1 MANGARRTAPVAGV
15 LVLLAALVLLPAA
28 AGAAGPGG
36 RFGRTTTTSTTESTD
51 PTTTTSTTES
61 TDPTTSTTTR
71 PDEAGPGSGS
81 STVGSLFGDLYVVLR
96 YQGGEAKVDGSD
108 AIAVGGEP
116 VLSQAPGWYAA
127 EVGEGEDVTYEV
139 MQSEIPSGC
148 VQPVASYE
156 RWGDIWEHGHQVL
169 DEQGEISWIPLDQL
183 LTGYEQGLSQNR
195 IPLVFTY
202 DATWDRTEAEVG
214 LLTETP
220 TVNADGTLNL
230 VIDPYFVP
238 PGGAWEDPNNGL
250 VTYPE
255 GVLWTDLVQEVSFGR
270 MNIARSPEHV
280 LQAAFDEAINNIN
293 SPDTTKLEID
303 SAGRLLLTKNVYD
316 EFLVDPLTGEPLLV
330 GEVKKAIDSP
340 LENLALYVKLMRDG
354 HLVTPADERE
364 PIERSPNGGM
374 PLWKEIGLED
384 GPSADLR
391 PTIDIDKMRQWG
403 LGGLVDVQEV
413 AYYAYYTTVDSAI
426 DGEGQPDQDPAVVP
440 EYMVVPAADVV
451 DPLTLPVGAELYTG
465 LLTDDGGAA
474 QGSDFDFAAAFFAAA
489 ADKTGDITVDMVVYL
504 NSILGLNQVVGT
516 SEDGTVNYEENPVY
530 LDFAGAAGYDRVATL
545 GARGAVVTEGGN
557 GFAPIYSGEAWVIQP
572 EMPYEGVWYELAVPL
587 ADGTIAFDQLGR
599 DPGSNAPTNE
609 VAANDILGFTQMADD
624 DLSVIEFIHNFA
636 IPATAVE

>member
-1 MANGARRTAPVAGV
+1 MSNGARRIAPVAGV
-15 LVLLAALVLLPAA
+15 LVLLATAVLLPAV
-28 AGAAGPGG
+28 AGAAGPEGK
-36 RFGRTTTTSTTESTD
+36 FGRDTTTTSTTG
-51 PTTTTSTTES
+51 P

-71 PDEAGPGSGS
+71 PDEAGPGSGAS
-81 STVGSLFGDLYVVLR
+81 EVGSLFGDLYVVLR
-96 YQGGEAKVDGSD
+96 YQGGEIKVDGSGAT
-108 AIAVGGEP
+108 AIGGEP
-116 VLSQAPGWYAA
+116 VLSQVPGWYAA

-139 MQSEIPSGC
+139 MQSEVSSGC

-169 DEQGEISWIPLDQL
+169 DDQGQVSWIPLDEL
-183 LTGYEQGLSQNR
+183 LTDYEKGLGQNR
-195 IPLVFTY
+195 IPLVFAY
-202 DATWDRTEAEVG
+202 DATWDRTEAAVG

-220 TVNADGTLNL
+220 TVNADGSLNL
-230 VIDPYFVP
+230 VVDPYFIP
-238 PGGAWEDPNNGL
+238 PGGEWEDPNNGL

-293 SPDTTKLEID
+293 SADTTKLEID
-303 SAGRLLLTKNVYD
+303 SAGRLLLTKNLYD
-316 EFLVDPLTGEPLLV
+316 EFLVDPTSGEPLLA

-340 LENLALYVKLMRDG
+340 LENLAFYVKLMRDG

-364 PIERSPNGGM
+364 PIKRSPNGGM

-403 LGGLVDVQEV
+403 LGELVDVQEV
-413 AYYAYYTTVDSAI
+413 DYYAYYTTVD
-426 DGEGQPDQDPAVVP
+426 DGTDREGQPDQDPAVVP
-440 EYMVVPAADVV
+440 EYMVVPADEAN
-451 DPLTLPVGAELYTG
+451 PSTLPEGAELYTG

-516 SEDGTVNYEENPVY
+516 SVDSTVNYEENPVY
-530 LDFAGAAGYDRVATL
+530 LDFAGAAGYDRGATL
-545 GARGAVVTEGGN
+545 GGRGVVVTEGGN
-557 GFAPIYSGEAWVIQP
+557 GSAPSYSGAAWVIQP
-572 EMPYEGVWYELAVPL
+572 EMPYEGLWYSMAVPL
-587 ADGTIAFDQLGR
+587 AGGTIAFDQLGR
-599 DPGSNAPTNE
+599 DPYSNAPTDE
-609 VAANDILGFTQMADD
+609 VASDDILSFTQMADD
-624 DLSVIEFIHNFA
+624 DVSIIAFIHNFE
-636 IPATAVE
+636 IPATSVE